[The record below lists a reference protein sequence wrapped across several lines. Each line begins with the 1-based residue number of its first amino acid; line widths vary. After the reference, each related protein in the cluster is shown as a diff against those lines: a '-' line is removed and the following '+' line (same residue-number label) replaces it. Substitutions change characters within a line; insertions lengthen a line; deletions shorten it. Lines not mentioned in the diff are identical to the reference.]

1 MVIAFDVDGT
11 LISYG
16 DKPRRDIIQILVL
29 LKGLGNRIIV
39 HSGGGKDYAEM
50 WVRRL
55 FLEDYVDECRDKS
68 FKPGEIGEDV
78 DLAFDDDLG
87 KFGKLTIKV

>member
-1 MVIAFDVDGT
+1 MIIAFDVDGT
-11 LISYG
+11 LISYK
-16 DKPRRDIIQILVL
+16 DQPRRDIIQILITL
-29 LKGLGNRIIV
+29 AELGNRIIV
-39 HSGGGKDYAEM
+39 HSGGGKEYAEM

-55 FLEDYVDECRDKS
+55 FLEPYVAECRDKS
-68 FKPGEIGEDV
+68 FVDPPGKDI

>member
-1 MVIAFDVDGT
+1 MIIAFDVDGT

-16 DKPRRDIIQILVL
+16 DKPRRDIIQMLITLSS
-29 LKGLGNRIIV
+29 LGNRIIV

-55 FLEDYVDECRDKS
+55 FLQEYVSECRDKS
-68 FKPGEIGEDV
+68 FVTPVGKDI

-87 KFGKLTIKV
+87 KFGRLTIKV